1 MKKKRLLTAIFSLC
15 FAMGIGTFTA
25 CDKVLGTGTSD
36 SPSSSVSQESV
47 SKDSTEDGADSSS
60 EQTPPTPQKPAPAMP
75 RFTDITS
82 LSYLSV
88 YSPPTYAAK
97 TTLSE
102 QTLSS
107 SNRTVIK
114 GSFNNVGADV
124 YTGEGGEWVWT
135 SLSLDL
141 PKMNDGANGDLR
153 ECALS
158 FDLKVNNCSPTSS
171 ISVIDEN
178 GERTDPI
185 AFANSSLESTAMVE
199 KTKLDDNWVHI
210 TINLPLLLD
219 GEALNSVES
228 VLIEFSNAFGDHDI
242 DSVFYVDN
250 LKFCTPTRAW
260 TTPAVYNPDG
270 YYSKTDELYVMF
282 AGNSFIEYSA
292 SALWLSY
299 LCMDNG
305 ASAYVDYVW
314 TPNGRIPDQ
323 YDNAFGSGGYMTSA
337 STLPDVVFIQDFYD
351 LSDGLELG
359 SYLEKTYSVNKT
371 TEVKV
376 YAAENETDDGA
387 LAATRYGIDLVN
399 WRSAVKTLKADYS
412 FADANLNYLDGA
424 LHSNE
429 LAGLVGGT
437 LAYMDLYGEIP
448 DIQKMWDTAEY
459 FVGREGD
466 AVVDF
471 LPGRTTQQKQDA
483 LMNIVRVCATLS
495 GLDSDSICWHS
506 YSWRTIVEATCE
518 KAGKQTGTCTVC
530 RTKTQRTVRPL
541 GHEYVN
547 NACTR
552 CDISVS
558 PADADDLANLTYLLT
573 IPEDTFEDLE
583 IQDIPLSTPIYFLQN
598 STVSDNSTSALT
610 TKYTADGITPLMDA
624 EAPNGIYMSFAALNL
639 QSIYGKSVDLYN
651 ANLFFD
657 LYLEGCAPLGFTM
670 LLSEQTMLMDMY
682 YLEEYTY
689 TSEAFSFTKSN
700 NGWYHCE
707 LDISL
712 MESAYEGEEYMA
724 IMFFFA
730 SDGYSEEAAFTL
742 DNIQITGLE
751 LDAPEVIPPID
762 PVQPDAGD
770 WANLGQLSTELIG
783 DWVVHANLTL
793 QKDVVSPDGNS
804 GSAIRGSFHENMTDN
819 GYDSTQDPNGDG
831 GKWVWTAVTIDLKT
845 IYGHSVDL
853 SNQTLFFDVKVNNC
867 DATSSILLLNA
878 SGSRSTQIPFNNA
891 VNNPQVSATAGFLK
905 ETAFLTD
912 GWARIS
918 VYFDKVYANE
928 DHTAVDKIYIT
939 FSNAFGD
946 YVNDSVFYLDNV
958 HLAEGCFLPAEVDK
972 DEWGDK
978 NMVFALEPYNGGA
991 SPDLYLQT
999 DVVSQNSTSA
1009 WQLDLS
1015 TYRASN
1021 PNVDANGNKWGYAQL
1036 QFAVLRHDYL
1046 NGNYSLKNLKNTQL
1060 TFDVKNVNVN
1070 TFGSIELFSV
1080 ELSYPIVY
1088 SLAWDSRAENTS
1100 AITKTNL
1107 GDGWVRIHIDLSG
1120 IFLPIELEQISA
1132 VSLVFNNQGCT
1143 DTYAT
1148 VYVDNVQF
1156 TGIEDY
1162 KVTQKDEGDFC
1173 DPYRTYASSLSP
1185 NGCEGSRL
1193 QSDVV
1198 SENSTSAIE
1207 VYFATDSNSN
1217 DTSAVEC
1224 NLHFLFQTNDATLGG
1239 DLQDLT
1245 ATTLTFDIKMD
1256 NVNPCI
1262 KFAMDG
1268 WVISW
1273 EMSQEYPF
1281 YLDGTENPY
1290 WVSLTQLE
1298 NGWTRVSIQIFNMY
1312 PLDQITA
1319 ISSARLIFS
1328 NENCQKENSW
1338 VYIDNV
1344 RFDGMKISPEA

>member
-47 SKDSTEDGADSSS
+47 SKDSTEDGADSAS

-107 SNRTVIK
+107 SNRTVVK
-114 GSFNNVGADV
+114 GTFNNIGAEV

-135 SLSLDL
+135 SLSIDL

-158 FDLKVNNCSPTSS
+158 FDLKVSNCSPTSS

-185 AFANSSLESTAMVE
+185 AFANGLSGSSAMVE

-219 GEALNSVES
+219 GEALDNVES

-250 LKFCTPTRAW
+250 LKFCTPTKSW
-260 TTPAVYNPDG
+260 KTPTVYNPDG
-270 YYSKTDELYVMF
+270 YYSKSDDLYIMF
-282 AGNSFIEYSA
+282 AGNSFIEYSS
-292 SALWLSY
+292 SAAWLSY

-305 ASAYVDYVW
+305 ANAYVDYVW

-323 YDNAFGSGGYMTSA
+323 YANAFGRDGYMASVSA
-337 STLPDVVFIQDFYD
+337 LPDVVFIQDFYD
-351 LSDGLELG
+351 MADALEFG
-359 SYLEKTYSVNKT
+359 SYLEKMYSVSKR

-376 YAAENETDDGA
+376 YPAENETEDGA
-387 LAATRYGIDLVN
+387 LAATRYGLDLVN

-448 DIQKMWDTAEY
+448 DIQKMWDIAEY

-495 GLDSDSICWHS
+495 GLDSDSICWHR
-506 YSWRTIVEATCE
+506 YSWRTTIAATCE
-518 KAGKQTGTCTVC
+518 NAGKQTGTCTLC
-530 RTKTQRTVRPL
+530 RAKTERTIRPL
-541 GHEYVN
+541 GHEYEN
-547 NACTR
+547 NGCIR
-552 CDISVS
+552 CDIDV
-558 PADADDLANLTYLLT
+558 PLADEGDLANLNYLLT

-583 IQDIPLSTPIYFLQN
+583 IQDIPLATPIYSLQSN
-598 STVSDNSTSALT
+598 TVSENSTSALT
-610 TKYTADGITPLMDA
+610 TKFIADGANPLVDA
-624 EAPNGIYMSFAALNL
+624 EAPNGIYMSFAALDL
-639 QSIYGKSVDLYN
+639 QAIYGSSVQLDNATLY
-651 ANLFFD
+651 FD
-657 LYLEGCAPLGFTM
+657 LHLENCAPFGFTM
-670 LLSEQTMLMDMY
+670 LLSEQNMLMDLY
-682 YLEEYTY
+682 YLEEFDY
-689 TSEAFSFTKSN
+689 TSEAFSFTKFAS
-700 NGWYHCE
+700 GWYHCE

-712 MESAYEGEEYMA
+712 MEKDYIGEEYVSV
-724 IMFFFA
+724 MFFFA
-730 SDGYSEEAAFTL
+730 SDGYSDEASFTL
-742 DNIQITGLE
+742 DNIRITNAESDG
-751 LDAPEVIPPID
+751 DSID
-762 PVQPDAGD
+762 PVPPAQPDAND
-770 WANLGQLSTELIG
+770 WANLEQLSTELIG

-804 GSAIRGSFHENMTDN
+804 GSAIRGSFHENMTNN
-819 GYDSTQDPNGDG
+819 GYDSSQDPNGDG
-831 GKWVWTAVTIDLKT
+831 GKWVWTAVTIDLKA

-891 VNNPQVSATAGFLK
+891 FNNPQVSATPGFLK

-918 VYFDKVYANE
+918 LYFDKVYANE
-928 DHTAVDKIYIT
+928 DHTAVDKIYII

-946 YVNDSVFYLDNV
+946 HVNDSVFYLDNV

-1009 WQLDLS
+1009 WKLDLS

-1021 PNVDANGNKWGYAQL
+1021 PNVDTNGNKWGYAQL
-1036 QFAVLRHDYL
+1036 QFVVLRHDYL
-1046 NGNYSLKNLKNTQL
+1046 NGNYALKNLNNTQFS
-1060 TFDVKNVNVN
+1060 FDVKNVNVN
-1070 TFGSIELFSV
+1070 ELGSIELFSD
-1080 ELSYPIVY
+1080 SIFDKISCPI
-1088 SLAWDSRAENTS
+1088 SWDIRAENNS
-1100 AITKTNL
+1100 AITKTDL
-1107 GDGWVRIHIDLSG
+1107 GDGWVRIQVEFSG
-1120 IFLPIELEQISA
+1120 LFLPIELEKVSH

-1148 VYVDNVQF
+1148 IYVDNVQF
-1156 TGIEDY
+1156 AGIEDY
-1162 KVTQKDEGDFC
+1162 KETQKDDGDFC
-1173 DPYRTYASSLSP
+1173 DPYRTYTHSSF
-1185 NGCEGSRL
+1185 NGYDGSRL

-1198 SENSTSAIE
+1198 SENSTSAVE
-1207 VYFATDSNSN
+1207 VYFGTESGTTD
-1217 DTSAVEC
+1217 TTPTEC
-1224 NLHFLFQTNDATLGG
+1224 YFYFVFQTNDATLGG

-1245 ATTLTFDIKMD
+1245 TTTLTFDIKTE
-1256 NVNPCI
+1256 NVNSCV
-1262 KFAMDG
+1262 KFSMEG
-1268 WVISW
+1268 MVISW
-1273 EMSQEYPF
+1273 EMSQAYPF
-1281 YLDGTENPY
+1281 NLDGTENPY
-1290 WVSLTQLE
+1290 WVSTAQLE
-1298 NGWTRVSIQIFNMY
+1298 NGWTRVSLQIFNIY
-1312 PLDQITA
+1312 PLEQITA
-1319 ISSARLIFS
+1319 ISYAQLTFS
-1328 NENCQKENSW
+1328 NENCQGGNSW

-1344 RFDGMKISPEA
+1344 KFDGMKISPDA